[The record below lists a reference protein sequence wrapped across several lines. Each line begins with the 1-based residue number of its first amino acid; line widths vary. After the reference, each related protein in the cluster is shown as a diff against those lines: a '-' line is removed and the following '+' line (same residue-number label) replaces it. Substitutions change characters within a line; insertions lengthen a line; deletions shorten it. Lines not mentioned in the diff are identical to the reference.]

1 MIKYHLSLLAFLVL
15 ISFDLYASPKSDFE
29 LGVTAFKSGDNETAI
44 EYFESAMHQGM
55 NTVSLHYNLAS
66 SYYKVSRYEDAKKL
80 FKLTVKID
88 AMRDLSEYN
97 LGLVALKQKEWQLA
111 RDYFT
116 SVVNSGRD
124 KKLTNLSQQ
133 QLNLLTKGEKRTKI
147 TAFANIGY
155 DDNIVSAG
163 SETALNQSDS
173 FYDVFASV
181 DYLIAGKRKDG
192 WMADASIYML
202 DYSDFDYANFDLF
215 SLGVKKSFELSDWK
229 TSFHLKY
236 SKSLYGDE
244 DYLTYSMVDIKGYKS
259 LSSSNRIY
267 LRYRYE
273 DINSDDLF
281 YDYLE
286 GWRQRATLEY
296 RNASTKN
303 ITQLFYELE
312 LNNRDDLV
320 STSYSYEYSPTRN
333 TIRGKLTHFLNDKWH
348 LSGDLS
354 YRYSD
359 FPSSPTLDRED
370 KRWKLALVA
379 DYIIDPSFKLSTKLQ
394 HIDTSSTEDRY
405 EYDRSVMSVGLIKT
419 F

>member
-1 MIKYHLSLLAFLVL
+1 MLKKNLNFIILLLL
-15 ISFDLYASPKSDFE
+15 ISFDLYASPESDFE
-29 LGVTAFKSGDNETAI
+29 LGVSAFKSGDNEAAI

-66 SYYKVSRYEDAKKL
+66 SYYKVGRYEDAKKL
-80 FKLTVKID
+80 FKLTHETD
-88 AMRDLSEYN
+88 AMRDLAEYN
-97 LGLVALKQKEWQLA
+97 LGLVALKQEERQLA
-111 RDYFT
+111 REYFT

-124 KKLTNLSQQ
+124 KKLTKLSEQ
-133 QLNLLTKGEKRTKI
+133 QLTLLTKGEKRTI
-147 TAFANIGY
+147 VTAFANIGY

-173 FYDVFASV
+173 FYDVYASV
-181 DYLIAGKRKDG
+181 NYLITGKRKDG

-202 DYSDFDYANFDLF
+202 DYSDFDYANYDLF

-229 TSFHLKY
+229 TSLHLKY

-259 LSSSNRIY
+259 LSRSNRIY

-273 DINSDDLF
+273 DINSDDLY

-320 STSYSYEYSPTRN
+320 TTRYSYEYSPTRH

-379 DYIIDPSFKLSTKLQ
+379 DYIIDPGFKLSSKLQ

-405 EYDRSVMSVGLIKT
+405 EFDKSVISVGLIKT